1 MRPMEGLMSVADVS
15 KTFVSTLALD
25 RVSFDVG
32 AGEVHA
38 LIGHNGSGKSTL
50 VKVLAGFHKPDS
62 HSGPFAVESRHIPY
76 GDPEAVHRAGLRFIH
91 QELGLLDDLT
101 LLENLRLGDS
111 YLTGRGWRVRWG
123 AERRR
128 AAAALA
134 IVGLYLDPDIK
145 VEELTP
151 IERTQV
157 AVARAMQDE
166 AAVRVVLL
174 DEPTATLPSSEVTKL
189 FELIRRMTARGV
201 GIVYVSHRLEE
212 IETIADRVT
221 VLREGRVVG
230 AGPRSEFDNA
240 RLVSLIVGSSAGEAV
255 PAAAREATRSGD
267 EADLLDFQAVTAG
280 ELREAEFTIRTGEI
294 VGVAGLAGSGVHD
307 IPGVLLGR
315 VPIDSGHVVV
325 AGRVVDDP
333 DPSKLR
339 PLGAAVLPSP
349 RNLKGIPELT
359 IRENLTLADLRPL
372 TRGWSLDLR
381 RERREV
387 AEIVDRFD
395 VKPREPEKPLAEL
408 SGGNQQKVAVAKWL
422 RIEPDLLVLDE
433 PTQGVDVGAK
443 AEILDLVAKAAA
455 DGLAVVLCS
464 SDLDDLE
471 AVCSRVLVIRGGH
484 VAAELTGGRINR
496 TTITEECYR
505 SEKVRVS

>member
-1 MRPMEGLMSVADVS
+1 MEGLMSVADVS
-15 KTFVSTLALD
+15 KTFVSTRALD
-25 RVSFDVG
+25 RVDFDVR

-50 VKVLAGFHKPDS
+50 VKVLAGFHKPDPG
-62 HSGPFAVESRHIPY
+62 SGAFTVDGQKVPY

-101 LLENLRLGDS
+101 LLENLRLGDR
-111 YLTGRGWRVRWG
+111 YLTGHGWRVRWG

-128 AAAALA
+128 AEAALA
-134 IVGLYLDPDIK
+134 IVGLDLDPDIK

-212 IETIADRVT
+212 IEEIADRIT

-230 AGPRSEFDNA
+230 AGPRSEFDTA
-240 RLVSLIVGSSAGEAV
+240 RLVSLIVGSSAGEVV
-255 PAAAREATRSGD
+255 PAAAREATRVHGEGS
-267 EADLLDFQAVTAG
+267 LLDFQAVTAG
-280 ELREAEFTIRTGEI
+280 ELRGADFTIRTGEI

-315 VPIDSGHVVV
+315 VPVESGHVVV
-325 AGRVVDDP
+325 AGRVIDDP
-333 DPSKLR
+333 DPAKLR

-349 RNLKGIPELT
+349 RHLKGIPDLT

-372 TRGWSLDLR
+372 TRGWNLDLR
-381 RERREV
+381 RERREA
-387 AEIVDRFD
+387 AEIVERFD
-395 VKPREPEKPLAEL
+395 VKPRQPEQPLAEL

-443 AEILDLVAKAAA
+443 AEILDLVATAAA

-471 AVCSRVLVIRGGH
+471 AVCSRVLVIRGGLI
-484 VAAELTGGRINR
+484 ATELTGRRINR
-496 TTITEECYR
+496 KTITEECYR
-505 SEKVRVS
+505 SEKARVS

>member
-1 MRPMEGLMSVADVS
+1 MEGLMSVADVS

-62 HSGPFAVESRHIPY
+62 GSGPFAVESRHIPY

-134 IVGLYLDPDIK
+134 IVGLDLDPDIK
-145 VEELTP
+145 VAELTP
-151 IERTQV
+151 IERTQI

-230 AGPRSEFDNA
+230 AG
-240 RLVSLIVGSSAGEAV
+240 AGEAV

-372 TRGWSLDLR
+372 TRGWNLDLR

-484 VAAELTGGRINR
+484 VAAELTGERINR
-496 TTITEECYR
+496 KTITEECYR

>member
-1 MRPMEGLMSVADVS
+1 
-15 KTFVSTLALD
+15 
-25 RVSFDVG
+25 VSFDVR

-50 VKVLAGFHKPDS
+50 VKVLAGFHKPDGN
-62 HSGPFAVESRHIPY
+62 SGAFVVAGQKLPY
-76 GDPEAVHRAGLRFIH
+76 GDAEAVHRAGLRFIH
-91 QELGLLDDLT
+91 QELGLLDDLS

-128 AAAALA
+128 AREVLA
-134 IVGLYLDPDIK
+134 IVGIDLDPDVK
-145 VEELTP
+145 VGELTP

-189 FELIRRMTARGV
+189 FELIRRMTARRV

-212 IETIADRVT
+212 IEEIADRVT

-230 AGPRSEFDNA
+230 SGARTEFDNA
-240 RLVSLIVGSSAGEAV
+240 RLVSLIVGSTAGEVV
-255 PAAAREATRSGD
+255 PGSAREATRDHDEGD
-267 EADLLDFQAVTAG
+267 SLLAFQAVTAG
-280 ELREAEFTIRTGEI
+280 ELREAEFVVRTGEI

-315 VPIDSGHVVV
+315 VPVESGHVVV
-325 AGRVVDDP
+325 SGRVVDDP
-333 DPSKLR
+333 DPAKLR
-339 PLGAAVLPSP
+339 PLGAAVMPSP
-349 RNLKGIPELT
+349 RNLKGIPDLT
-359 IRENLTLADLRPL
+359 VRENLTLADLGPL
-372 TRGWSLDLR
+372 TRGWNLDLR

-387 AEIVDRFD
+387 DEIVDRFD
-395 VKPREPEKPLAEL
+395 VKPREPERPLAEL

-443 AEILDLVAKAAA
+443 AEILDLIATAAA
-455 DGLAVVLCS
+455 DGLAVILCS

-471 AVCSRVLVIRGGH
+471 AVCSRVLVVRRGR
-484 VAAELTGGRINR
+484 VATELTGERINR
-496 TTITEECYR
+496 ETITEECYR
-505 SEKVRVS
+505 SEKAGVS

>member
-1 MRPMEGLMSVADVS
+1 MEGLMSVADVS
-15 KTFVSTLALD
+15 KTFVSTRALD
-25 RVSFDVG
+25 RVDFGVR

-50 VKVLAGFHKPDS
+50 VKILAGFHKPDS
-62 HSGPFAVESRHIPY
+62 GSGAFTVDGEQLPY

-101 LLENLRLGDS
+101 LLENLRLGDH

-128 AAAALA
+128 AAEVLA
-134 IVGLYLDPDIK
+134 IVGLDLDPDTK
-145 VEELTP
+145 VAELTP

-157 AVARAMQDE
+157 AVARAMQNE

-174 DEPTATLPSSEVTKL
+174 DEPTATLPSSEVDKL

-212 IETIADRVT
+212 IEEIADRVT

-230 AGPRSEFDNA
+230 AGPRAEFDNA
-240 RLVSLIVGSSAGEAV
+240 RLVSLIVGSLAGEVV
-255 PAAAREATRSGD
+255 PGSAREATREHAEGD
-267 EADLLDFQAVTAG
+267 ALLAFQAVTAG
-280 ELREAEFTIRTGEI
+280 ELRGAEFVVRTGEI

-315 VPIDSGHVVV
+315 VPVEAGHVVV

-349 RNLKGIPELT
+349 RHLKGIPDLT
-359 IRENLTLADLRPL
+359 IRENLTLADLGPL
-372 TRGWSLDLR
+372 TRGWNLDLR

-387 AEIVDRFD
+387 AELVERFD
-395 VKPREPEKPLAEL
+395 VKPREPEKPLVEL

-443 AEILDLVAKAAA
+443 AEILDLVAAAAA

-471 AVCSRVLVIRGGH
+471 AICSRVLVVRGGR
-484 VAAELTGGRINR
+484 VAGELTGQRINR
-496 TTITEECYR
+496 KTITEECYR
-505 SEKVRVS
+505 SEKARVS

>member
-1 MRPMEGLMSVADVS
+1 MEGLMSVADVS
-15 KTFVSTLALD
+15 KTFVSTRALD
-25 RVSFDVG
+25 RVDFDVR

-50 VKVLAGFHKPDS
+50 VKVLAGFHKPDAG
-62 HSGPFAVESRHIPY
+62 SGAFKVEGEEIPY

-91 QELGLLDDLT
+91 QELGLLDELS

-128 AAAALA
+128 ATEALA
-134 IVGLYLDPDIK
+134 IVGLDLDPDVK
-145 VEELTP
+145 VADLTP

-166 AAVRVVLL
+166 KAVRLVLL

-201 GIVYVSHRLEE
+201 GIAYISHRLEE
-212 IETIADRVT
+212 IEEIADRVT

-230 AGPRSEFDNA
+230 TGPRAEFDNA
-240 RLVSLIVGSSAGEAV
+240 RLVSLIVGSHAGEAV
-255 PAAAREATRSGD
+255 PATAREATRVHGEGS
-267 EADLLDFQAVTAG
+267 LLDFQSVTAG
-280 ELREAEFTIRTGEI
+280 ELRAADFVIRTGEI

-315 VPIDSGHVVV
+315 VPVESGHVVV
-325 AGRVVDDP
+325 AGRVIDDP
-333 DPSKLR
+333 DPAKLR

-349 RNLKGIPELT
+349 RHLKGIPELS
-359 IRENLTLADLRPL
+359 IRENVTLADLRPL

-381 RERREV
+381 RERRE
-387 AEIVDRFD
+387 AADIVQRFD
-395 VKPREPEKPLAEL
+395 VKGQPEQKLAEL

-443 AEILDLVAKAAA
+443 AEILDLVATAAA

-464 SDLDDLE
+464 SDIDDLE
-471 AVCSRVLVIRGGH
+471 AVCSRVLVIRGGR
-484 VAAELTGGRINR
+484 VATELTGERINR
-496 TTITEECYR
+496 KTITEECYR
-505 SEKVRVS
+505 SEKARV

>member
-1 MRPMEGLMSVADVS
+1 MEGLMSVADVS
-15 KTFVSTLALD
+15 KTFVSTRALD
-25 RVSFDVG
+25 RVDFSVR

-50 VKVLAGFHKPDS
+50 VKILAGFHKPDAG
-62 HSGPFAVESRHIPY
+62 SGAFVVDGTQLPY

-101 LLENLRLGDS
+101 LLENLRLGDH

-128 AAAALA
+128 AAEVLA
-134 IVGLYLDPDIK
+134 IVGLDLDVETK
-145 VEELTP
+145 VVELTP

-157 AVARAMQDE
+157 AVARAMQNE

-174 DEPTATLPSSEVTKL
+174 DEPTATLPSAEVTKL
-189 FELIRRMTARGV
+189 FDLIRRMTARGV

-212 IETIADRVT
+212 IEEIADRIT

-230 AGPRSEFDNA
+230 AGPRAEFDNA
-240 RLVSLIVGSSAGEAV
+240 RLVSLIVGSHAGEVV
-255 PAAAREATRSGD
+255 PGSAREATREHAEG
-267 EADLLDFQAVTAG
+267 EDLLDFQAVTAG
-280 ELREAEFTIRTGEI
+280 ELREADFTVRTGEI

-315 VPIDSGHVVV
+315 VPVEAGHVVV

-349 RNLKGIPELT
+349 RHLKGIPDLT

-387 AEIVDRFD
+387 AELVERFD
-395 VKPREPEKPLAEL
+395 VKPREPEKPLVEL
-408 SGGNQQKVAVAKWL
+408 SGGNQQKIAVAKWL

-443 AEILDLVAKAAA
+443 AEILDLVASAAA

-471 AVCSRVLVIRGGH
+471 AVCSRVLVVRAGRI
-484 VAAELTGGRINR
+484 ATELTGARINR
-496 TTITEECYR
+496 KTITEECYR
-505 SEKVRVS
+505 SEKARVS

>member
-1 MRPMEGLMSVADVS
+1 MSVSDVS
-15 KTFVSTLALD
+15 KTFVGTLALD
-25 RVSFDVG
+25 RVSLDVR

-50 VKVLAGFHKPDS
+50 VKILAGFHKPDA
-62 HSGPFAVESRHIPY
+62 HSGPFVVEGESISY
-76 GDPEAVHRAGLRFIH
+76 GDPEDVHRAGLRFIH

-101 LLENLRLGDS
+101 LLENLRLGS
-111 YLTGRGWRVRWG
+111 GYLTGRAWRVRWG

-128 AAAALA
+128 AREALTV
-134 IVGLYLDPDIK
+134 VGLDLDPEIK
-145 VEELTP
+145 VADLTP

-157 AVARAMQDE
+157 AVARALQE
-166 AAVRVVLL
+166 EEAVRFILL
-174 DEPTATLPSSEVTKL
+174 DEPTATLPSAEVSKL
-189 FELIRRMTARGV
+189 FDLIRRMIGRGV

-212 IETIADRVT
+212 IEEIADRIT

-230 AGPRSEFDNA
+230 TGPRAEFDNA
-240 RLVSLIVGSSAGEAV
+240 RLVSLIVGSSAGEVV
-255 PAAAREATRSGD
+255 PRSAREATRD
-267 EADLLDFQAVTAG
+267 TAEATLLDFQAVTAG
-280 ELREAEFTIRTGEI
+280 ELCEADFVIRTGEI

-315 VPIDSGHVVV
+315 VPVAGGHVVV
-325 AGRVVDDP
+325 GGRVVDDP
-333 DPSKLR
+333 DPAKRR

-349 RNLKGIPELT
+349 RDLKGIPDLT
-359 IRENLTLADLRPL
+359 VRENLTLADLGPL

-381 RERREV
+381 GERREV
-387 AEIVDRFD
+387 AAIVDRFD
-395 VKPREPEKPLAEL
+395 VKPQEPEKPLAEL

-443 AEILDLVAKAAA
+443 AEILDLIATAAA
-455 DGLAVVLCS
+455 EGLAVVLCS

-471 AVCSRVLVIRGGH
+471 AVCSRVLVVRGGR
-484 VAAELTGGRINR
+484 VAAELTGPRINR
-496 TTITEECYR
+496 KTITEECYR
-505 SEKVRVS
+505 STKAGVS